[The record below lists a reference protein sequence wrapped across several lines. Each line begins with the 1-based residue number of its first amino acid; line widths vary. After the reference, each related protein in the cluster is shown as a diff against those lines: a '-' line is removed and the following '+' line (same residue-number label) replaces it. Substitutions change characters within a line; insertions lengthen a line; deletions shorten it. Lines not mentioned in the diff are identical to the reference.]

1 MAIQNHFGDAMPIFD
16 GNNSIYC
23 TKPLP
28 FNDEG
33 EIKEITL
40 EANGLCKEKTFHITI
55 RKVEEINIE
64 RLLNYLKGSAPLTGE
79 IQTCVTILNT
89 VLNYK
94 PRNNFAVVK
103 RGVFPES
110 NNRPK
115 YLYGGIELKTG
126 FCQSMRPGWGYMVV
140 NIDICAAVFHPH
152 GSLLDYVVKILGK
165 RNVEELRRGINDNER
180 RCLERSFKGLQIK
193 VIHRGEKQQKYKIER
208 LTSQAADFTTFTN
221 KKEGVEMNVADYFAQ
236 TYNHSLKFKSLPCIV
251 VKKNLFI
258 PIEVCDILPG
268 QKYEKMIGDRAK
280 ADMIKFTACKP
291 QERFDQIENGIRNV
305 FKQNDDENL
314 RDFGIKVDP
323 KMMIVDARVLK
334 SPTVMFNANSKL
346 PNTFSVQN
354 GRWNL
359 RDLVLLRTKP
369 LHNWSVL
376 VLTDKRTCSIDQ
388 VKRCMSGLKQKL
400 VEFGMEVGNDP
411 YINYGNPQGNI
422 EASMQIAVQKAH
434 INKSFPP
441 QLIIVVI
448 PRKPSPLY
456 GEVKMVAD
464 TKIGIVTQCILADKL
479 RNPNNKSLWANI
491 GLKINAKLG
500 GHNCNLIK
508 EELSTIGKVPTMIVG
523 ADISHPGVGQKD
535 QPSIAA
541 VCASVEPNATTYY
554 GRVSVNKQ
562 IRNEMIECLGDMI
575 SDLLKAF
582 YEKNKVLPKR
592 MIFYRDGVS
601 EGQFRSVLNREVI
614 ALKNAFDKI
623 YQKDLPKL
631 TFIIAQKRHHTRFV
645 PLDRRDTDKLG
656 NCIPGT
662 VVDQS
667 IVHCKEFDFY
677 LQSHSGLQGTTRPTH
692 YYVLHDENNFSAD
705 DIQNLTYRLSY
716 LYARCSSAISVVPP
730 IAYAH
735 LLAARARLYP
745 INEVTGE
752 KNCGESSNCESTF
765 SIPLVSKE
773 LAKVMY
779 FI

>member
-1 MAIQNHFGDAMPIFD
+1 LQV
-16 GNNSIYC
+16 S
-23 TKPLP
+23 
-28 FNDEG
+28 
-33 EIKEITL
+33 L
-40 EANGLCKEKTFHITI
+40 EADGPRKAKSFHITI
-55 RKVEEINIE
+55 RKIEEINIE

-103 RGVFPES
+103 RGVFPET
-110 NNRPK
+110 NDRPK

-126 FCQSMRPGWGYMVV
+126 FCQSMRPAIKLVLGYMIV
-140 NIDICAAVFHPH
+140 NVDTCAAVFHPD
-152 GSLLDYVVKILGK
+152 GSLLDYVAKILGK
-165 RNVEELRRGINDNER
+165 RNVEELRRGISDSER
-180 RCLERSFKGLQIK
+180 RNLERNLKGLIIK
-193 VIHRGEKQQKYKIER
+193 VIHRGEKQTKFKIER

-221 KKEGVEMNVADYFAQ
+221 KKEGVEMSVADYFAQ
-236 TYNHSLKFKSLPCIV
+236 TYNHSLEFKSLPCLV

-258 PIEVCDILPG
+258 PMEVCDILPG
-268 QKYEKMIGDRAK
+268 QKYEKTIGDKAK

-291 QERFDQIENGIRNV
+291 QERFDKIENCIQNI
-305 FKQNDDENL
+305 FKHNEDENL
-314 RDFGIKVDP
+314 RDFEIKIDP
-323 KMMIVDARVLK
+323 KMMTVDGRVLK
-334 SPTVMFNANSKL
+334 SPTVMFNANSKQQNIF
-346 PNTFSVQN
+346 PVQN
-354 GRWNL
+354 GRWNPK
-359 RDLVLLRTKP
+359 DLVLLRTKP

-376 VLTDKRTCSIDQ
+376 VLADRRSCPMEQ
-388 VKRCMSGLKQKL
+388 VKRCMIGLKQKL
-400 VEFGMEVGNDP
+400 TEFGMEVGNDP
-411 YINYGNPQGNI
+411 YINYENPQGNI
-422 EASMQIAVQKAH
+422 ESSLQISVQKAH
-434 INKSFPP
+434 NNKSFPP
-441 QLIIVVI
+441 QLLIVII

-456 GEVKMVAD
+456 GEVKMIAD
-464 TKIGIVTQCILADKL
+464 TKIGIVTQCILAEKL

-554 GRVSVNKQ
+554 GRISVNKQ
-562 IRNEMIECLGDMI
+562 IRNETIECLGEMI

-623 YQKDLPKL
+623 YQKDPPNL
-631 TFIIAQKRHHTRFV
+631 TFIIAQKRHHTRFI
-645 PLDRRDTDKLG
+645 PINRRDADKLG

-667 IVHCKEFDFY
+667 IVHCNEFDFY

-692 YYVLHDENNFSAD
+692 YYVLHDENKVGAD
-705 DIQNLTYRLSY
+705 EIQNLTYRLCY

-745 INEVTGE
+745 TIEVPGE
-752 KNCGESSNCESTF
+752 QNCEESESIS

-779 FI
+779 FV